1 MDVSHRQDTRLQI
14 GNHVREKARRGRLFL
29 TDRRWLHKLE
39 KLLTMWPS
47 LAATKHT
54 RPPLKKVPFRDPKA
68 DKAAASDM
76 IQPQLPS
83 TLFLRGSNG
92 LRRGAPLPFYHSIT
106 ALITI
111 I

>member
-1 MDVSHRQDTRLQI
+1 
-14 GNHVREKARRGRLFL
+14 
-29 TDRRWLHKLE
+29 
-39 KLLTMWPS
+39 MWPS

-83 TLFLRGSNG
+83 TLFLRGGGGGNG